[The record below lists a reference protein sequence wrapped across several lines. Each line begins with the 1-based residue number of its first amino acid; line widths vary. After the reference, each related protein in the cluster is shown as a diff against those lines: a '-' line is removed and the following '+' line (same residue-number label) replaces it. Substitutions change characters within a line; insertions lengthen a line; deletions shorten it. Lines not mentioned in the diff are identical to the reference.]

1 MATKST
7 SVLVRLEPQVKEDAE
22 AVFDQMGLSM
32 STAINIFLK
41 QVIRT
46 NKIPFEISA
55 VMPPKAVE
63 DMSPDELSVGLGTDE
78 GRQGGAFRGSD
89 GHRQKKAGPMSLNSR
104 HELLPHMSGV
114 QDQVSRLNED
124 AESP

>member
-1 MATKST
+1 MVTKST

-22 AVFDQMGLSM
+22 AVFEQMGLSM

-55 VMPPKAVE
+55 GKSPKAIE
-63 DMSPDELSVGLGTDE
+63 DMSPDELNAGLE
-78 GRQGGAFRGSD
+78 ESLEQMR
-89 GHRQKKAGPMSLNSR
+89 AGK
-104 HELLPHMSGV
+104 V
-114 QDQVSRLNED
+114 VSYEEAMDVIRRRLD
-124 AESP
+124 R

>member
-22 AVFDQMGLSM
+22 AVFEQMGLSM

-46 NKIPFEISA
+46 NKIPF
-55 VMPPKAVE
+55 
-63 DMSPDELSVGLGTDE
+63 
-78 GRQGGAFRGSD
+78 
-89 GHRQKKAGPMSLNSR
+89 
-104 HELLPHMSGV
+104 
-114 QDQVSRLNED
+114 
-124 AESP
+124 

>member
-55 VMPPKAVE
+55 VMSPKAVE
-63 DMSPDELSVGLGTDE
+63 DMSPDELSVGLE
-78 GRQGGAFRGSD
+78 ESMEQMR
-89 GHRQKKAGPMSLNSR
+89 AGKVVPFEEAMDTVRRSLDR
-104 HELLPHMSGV
+104 
-114 QDQVSRLNED
+114 
-124 AESP
+124 

>member
-1 MATKST
+1 MVTKST

-22 AVFDQMGLSM
+22 AVFEQMGLSM

-55 VMPPKAVE
+55 GKSPKAVE
-63 DMSPDELSVGLGTDE
+63 DMGPDELNAGLE
-78 GRQGGAFRGSD
+78 ESLEQMR
-89 GHRQKKAGPMSLNSR
+89 AGKVVSLEEAMDVIR
-104 HELLPHMSGV
+104 R
-114 QDQVSRLNED
+114 RLDRWAVNTVC
-124 AESP
+124 SSHSKRWSS

>member
-63 DMSPDELSVGLGTDE
+63 GMSLDELNAGLE
-78 GRQGGAFRGSD
+78 ESMEQMR
-89 GHRQKKAGPMSLNSR
+89 AGKVVPFEEAMDTVR
-104 HELLPHMSGV
+104 R
-114 QDQVSRLNED
+114 RLD
-124 AESP
+124 R

>member
-63 DMSPDELSVGLGTDE
+63 DMSPDELSVGLE
-78 GRQGGAFRGSD
+78 ESMEQVR
-89 GHRQKKAGPMSLNSR
+89 AGKVVPFEEAMDTVR
-104 HELLPHMSGV
+104 R
-114 QDQVSRLNED
+114 RLD
-124 AESP
+124 R